1 MKKPPSGAAF
11 FVRSAGALPASAAA
25 AFAVAHLAVGVGHVK
40 RAPTLRWVKSPP
52 LSLSLPDPGN
62 AVSHTD
68 VITSEAALRYADALI
83 ELADETRGATRGVE
97 RDMKSL
103 RAMFKASPE
112 LLQMVRSPVIAGEF
126 KARALTEIADTDGFH
141 PLSRNFLG
149 TVAQNQRARELPA
162 IVDAFAELMAEKRGA
177 KIARVRSAAKLSAAQ
192 LKDLKAKL
200 ADELGGKVQLDTE
213 VDPSLLGGFVVQ
225 VGSRLYD
232 SSLRTQLDDLKLA
245 LKA

>member
-1 MKKPPSGAAF
+1 M
-11 FVRSAGALPASAAA
+11 
-25 AFAVAHLAVGVGHVK
+25 
-40 RAPTLRWVKSPP
+40 
-52 LSLSLPDPGN
+52 
-62 AVSHTD
+62 SHTD

-83 ELADETRGATRGVE
+83 ELADETRGAMRGVE

-103 RAMFKASPE
+103 KAMFKASPE

-126 KARALTEIADTDGFH
+126 KARALTEIAEKDGFH
-141 PLSRNFLG
+141 PLSQNFLG
-149 TVAQNQRARELPA
+149 TVAENRRARELPD
-162 IVDAFAELMAEKRGA
+162 IVGAFAELLAEKRGA

-192 LKDLKAKL
+192 LKDLRAKL
-200 ADELGGKVQLDTE
+200 SDELGGKVELDAE